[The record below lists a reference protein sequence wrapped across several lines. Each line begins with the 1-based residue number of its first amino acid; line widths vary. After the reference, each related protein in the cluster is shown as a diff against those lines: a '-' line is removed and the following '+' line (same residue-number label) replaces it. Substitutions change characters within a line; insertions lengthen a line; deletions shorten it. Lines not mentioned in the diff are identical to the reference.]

1 MVPAFD
7 GGNHLVGDALL
18 VDELGIVG
26 GLKLAPA
33 VGLQPV
39 RLPDATPALALMMPA
54 GCAIMAAVQCVVS
67 PGGSA
72 SVSATTRSATSG
84 PRGGMRE
91 GLVAQQPSKPSV
103 AKRSCQ
109 RHTQVSI
116 CRLPHDLDGAG
127 AVDAGHAERDRPR
140 HWGSRGRR
148 PGRSRRLM
156 IL

>member
-1 MVPAFD
+1 MPAFD

-26 GLKLAPA
+26 GLELAPA

-54 GCAIMAAVQCVVS
+54 ACAIMAAVQCVVS

-91 GLVAQQPSKPSV
+91 GRVLLRNSP
-103 AKRSCQ
+103 RSLQ
-109 RHTQVSI
+109 WRSAPASAT
-116 CRLPHDLDGAG
+116 R
-127 AVDAGHAERDRPR
+127 
-140 HWGSRGRR
+140 
-148 PGRSRRLM
+148 RSRFAGCRM
-156 IL
+156 ISTVPVPLTPDMPSAIAPAIGVRVVGVLGDHGG